1 MIRKVKTNQE
11 EMEIP
16 ENKMEITTREI
27 NEDLNVAL
35 LEPSEEEIS
44 LRLRV
49 ILEPCE
55 GGIKEKL

>member
-1 MIRKVKTNQE
+1 
-11 EMEIP
+11 MEIP
-16 ENKMEITTREI
+16 ETKMEITTREM

-35 LEPSEEEIS
+35 LEPREEEIS